1 MKNKVKVYLLE
12 LLLIIILF
20 FALFASNILKRS
32 VLSIIML
39 IYMFVVYYSLKK
51 RKTNSIYKNQVTI
64 FMIIFA
70 LIYVGGFY
78 LLGLYFGFVK
88 SKILLSFWSVYT
100 FVIPL
105 TIIIIASEIMRKVF
119 LAQNEKI
126 TIKSKKI
133 NLSLIFTFIAMVLLD
148 LAIYTGVYDLTNL
161 DDTLT
166 ALGFILFASISNNL
180 LFNYI
185 SSRYDSKGLII
196 YRLITTLFIYFIPII
211 PNVYLFF
218 RTFLRMLYP
227 YLIYII
233 LEKLYSKNDFSIARK
248 DKRRDFIGNTI
259 LLVVAAL
266 FIMLISCQFKYGILV
281 IGSNSMTGTIN
292 KGDAVIFERY
302 DNQEIKEGQVI
313 IFDYDGVETIHR
325 VVEIKIVNGQYRY
338 YTKGDAN
345 KNIDNEYRVLDDIYG
360 LIKLKVKYI
369 GYPTIWVRRLFS

>member
-1 MKNKVKVYLLE
+1 
-12 LLLIIILF
+12 
-20 FALFASNILKRS
+20 
-32 VLSIIML
+32 
-39 IYMFVVYYSLKK
+39 
-51 RKTNSIYKNQVTI
+51 
-64 FMIIFA
+64 
-70 LIYVGGFY
+70 
-78 LLGLYFGFVK
+78 
-88 SKILLSFWSVYT
+88 
-100 FVIPL
+100 
-105 TIIIIASEIMRKVF
+105 
-119 LAQNEKI
+119 
-126 TIKSKKI
+126 
-133 NLSLIFTFIAMVLLD
+133 MVLLD

-196 YRLITTLFIYFIPII
+196 YRLITTLFIYFIPIT

-259 LLVVAAL
+259 LLVVATL

-302 DNQEIKEGQVI
+302 DNQEIQEGQVI

-345 KNIDNEYRVLDDIYG
+345 NNIDNEYRVLDDIYG

-369 GYPTIWVRRLFS
+369 GHPTIWVRRLFS